1 MNNKEKFGYIY
12 MTTNNINGMKYI
24 GQHKATEFNDT
35 YKGSGDLLRPDLT
48 LYHRNNFSVEL
59 IEWCSTQEELDERE
73 KYWISYYNAS
83 KSTKFYNVAP
93 GGLNSFKGMKHTE
106 QAKQRMSEQ
115 HKKLVT
121 PQFRKQM
128 SDIKYNTNKRKG
140 KAYWVNNGVD
150 EHLVV
155 DEEFKKLLD
164 VDSTYVL
171 GRLPNMIYM
180 YKGDTTI
187 KINENLKE
195 DYIKQGY
202 ILGKSK
208 DIHSNIA
215 KSRRHDLWYYKDL
228 EFATSGLL
236 TRYLRT
242 IGYPEITYSTVVNI
256 CNGKIVKKYI
266 DLMPHIKRVHSN

>member
-1 MNNKEKFGYIY
+1 MEIKDPYGYIY
-12 MTTNNINGMKYI
+12 ITTNIINGMKYI
-24 GQHKATEFNDT
+24 GQHKSLIFDSS
-35 YKGSGDLLRPDLT
+35 YKGSGSKLVPDLAK
-48 LYHRNNFSVEL
+48 YKKENFSVQL
-59 IEWCSTQEELDERE
+59 LEWCYSKEELDSKE
-73 KYWISYYNAS
+73 KFWINYYNA
-83 KSTKFYNVAP
+83 KNDYMFYNVYD
-93 GGLNSFKGMKHTE
+93 GGIDGRKGYK
-106 QAKQRMSEQ
+106 S
-115 HKKLVT
+115 T
-121 PQFRKQM
+121 PQFCKQM

-164 VDSTYVL
+164 VDNTYVL

-180 YKGDTTI
+180 YKNDTTI

-242 IGYPEITYSTVVNI
+242 IGYSEITYSTVVNI
-256 CNGKIVKKYI
+256 GNGKIVKKYI
-266 DLMPHIKRVHSN
+266 DLIPYIKRVHLN